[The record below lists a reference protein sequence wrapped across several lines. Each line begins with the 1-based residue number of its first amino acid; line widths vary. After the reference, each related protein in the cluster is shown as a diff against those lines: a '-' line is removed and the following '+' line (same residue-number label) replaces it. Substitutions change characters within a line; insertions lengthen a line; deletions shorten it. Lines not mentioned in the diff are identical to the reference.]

1 MRPELE
7 VHIRACWP
15 DWFGQ
20 HTDTSKSLMGVG
32 FQHGDG
38 WFDLLVRTF
47 KRIEPEVAAFNLE
60 LAKIGT
66 QFEIIVV
73 RQRFGELSI
82 VAMPTTT
89 EIIFAFLDARY
100 ESLTICELCGAPG
113 TLHTACSQTLCQEC
127 MRRKA
132 ELHGPKG

>member
-1 MRPELE
+1 MKPELE
-7 VHIRACWP
+7 VQIRACWP
-15 DWFGQ
+15 NWFGQ

-47 KRIEPEVAAFNLE
+47 RRIEPDVAAFNLE
-60 LAKIGT
+60 LSKIGT

-89 EIIFAFLDARY
+89 EIIIAFLDARY
-100 ESLTICELCGAPG
+100 ESLTICELCGAPSE
-113 TLHTACSQTLCQEC
+113 LHTAYSQTRCTQC
-127 MRRKA
+127 APQK
-132 ELHGPKG
+132 H

>member
-1 MRPELE
+1 MSPGHE

-15 DWFGQ
+15 EWFGQ
-20 HTDTSKSLMGVG
+20 YSDSSKGLMGRG
-32 FQHGDG
+32 FEHGDG
-38 WFDLLVRTF
+38 WFNLLVKTF
-47 KRIEPEVAAFNLE
+47 RRIEPEVAALNLE

-100 ESLTICELCGAPG
+100 ESRTICELCGAPG
-113 TLHTACSQTLCQEC
+113 ALRNEEEFQQTLCTQCLEKHET
-127 MRRKA
+127 RS
-132 ELHGPKG
+132 